1 MRFDYEVDYE
11 NKKIR
16 AVGWTKNGLSF
27 DGTAKCHPDDK
38 FDAKIGKQIA
48 RNRAEIKQLKW
59 ISKGIDKYIDDEYLK
74 ILRVTNRQ
82 EKIIKNIEK
91 KIIQVEELKIEGI
104 T

>member
-1 MRFDYEVDYE
+1 MKYDYKVDYE

-59 ISKGIDKYIDDEYLK
+59 LNRKINEYIDIEYLK
-74 ILRVTNRQ
+74 IMKATKRQ
-82 EKIIKNIEK
+82 DDINKKIEK
-91 KIIQVEELKIEGI
+91 KKEELEEFKK
-104 T
+104 